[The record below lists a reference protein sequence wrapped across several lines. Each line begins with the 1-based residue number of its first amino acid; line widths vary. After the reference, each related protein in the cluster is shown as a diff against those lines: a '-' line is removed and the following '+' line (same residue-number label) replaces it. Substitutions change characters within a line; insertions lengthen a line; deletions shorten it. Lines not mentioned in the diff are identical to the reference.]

1 MNLRQ
6 MSLLLAALALGGI
19 SLGHAAEKRA
29 AKPAGKT
36 EKKPAEV
43 NPDWKIV
50 KYEGRDYLTLENVA
64 RFYKLK
70 GDPKPGEKRVSYSN
84 GRATLETGLDGRII
98 LINGVKQWLSFPVR
112 EQDGKILVSRF
123 DLAKTIDPALRP
135 NMVPAVKPFKTVV
148 IDAGHGGHDK
158 GAASPFGME
167 KDYNLLVSKE
177 LKTMLEKRGFK
188 TVMVRSTDEFV
199 PLEERARRANAVPD
213 SIFVCI
219 HFNASGDNSGD
230 ATGFEVF
237 ALAPRGAP
245 ATHDEYTYADLLAQ
259 LPGHESEN
267 ASLALATS
275 IQHALIGHMGEFDRG
290 VKRARFA
297 VLKLTKSASVLVEGG
312 FLSNLADGKQIN
324 DPLWRNGLCESIAD
338 GVEAYR
344 GLALYRRSPKLVVDY
359 RSELQP
365 GNLTDIEEPSSTF
378 PASEWVPT
386 TLRTMPMP
394 RLD

>member
-1 MNLRQ
+1 MNLRRT
-6 MSLLLAALALGGI
+6 SLLLAVLALGGA

-29 AKPAGKT
+29 AKPA
-36 EKKPAEV
+36 EKKPAEA

-50 KYEGRDYLTLENVA
+50 KYEGRDYLAIENIA

-70 GDPKPGEKRVSYSN
+70 GELKPGDRKISLSN
-84 GRATLETGLDGRII
+84 GRSTLETGSDGRII
-98 LINGVKQWLSFPVR
+98 FINGVKQWLSFPVR
-112 EQDGKILVSRF
+112 EHDGRLLVSRF

-135 NMVPAVKPFKTVV
+135 NMVPAVKAFKTVV

-167 KDYNLLVSKE
+167 KDYNLLVSRE

-188 TVMVRSTDEFV
+188 TVMVRNTDEFV

-213 SIFVCI
+213 SIFVCV
-219 HFNASGDNSGD
+219 HFNASGDNSGE

-259 LPGHESEN
+259 LPGHDSEN

-324 DPLWRNGLCESIAD
+324 DPLWRKSLCESIAD

-344 GLALYRRSPKLVVDY
+344 GLALFRRPPKLLVDY
-359 RSELQP
+359 KTDLLP
-365 GNLTDIEEPSSTF
+365 GAGHLADVETPSTTF

-386 TLRTMPMP
+386 TMRTMPMP

>member
-1 MNLRQ
+1 MNLRRT
-6 MSLLLAALALGGI
+6 SLLLAVLALGGA

-29 AKPAGKT
+29 AKPA
-36 EKKPAEV
+36 EKKPAEA

-50 KYEGRDYLTLENVA
+50 KYEGRDYLAIENIA

-70 GDPKPGEKRVSYSN
+70 GDLKPGDRKISLSN
-84 GRATLETGLDGRII
+84 GRSTLETGSDGRII
-98 LINGVKQWLSFPVR
+98 FINGVKQWLSFPVR
-112 EQDGKILVSRF
+112 EHDGRLLVSRF

-135 NMVPAVKPFKTVV
+135 NMVPAVKAFKTVV

-167 KDYNLLVSKE
+167 KDYNLLVSRE

-188 TVMVRSTDEFV
+188 TVMVRNTDEFV

-219 HFNASGDNSGD
+219 HFNASGDNSGE

-259 LPGHESEN
+259 LPGHDSEN

-324 DPLWRNGLCESIAD
+324 DPLWRKGLCESIAD

-344 GLALYRRSPKLVVDY
+344 GLALFRRPPKLLVDY
-359 RSELQP
+359 KTDLLP
-365 GNLTDIEEPSSTF
+365 GAGHLADVETPSTTF

-386 TLRTMPMP
+386 TMRTMPMP

>member
-1 MNLRQ
+1 MKSRRLTF
-6 MSLLLAALALGGI
+6 LLAFLACSGSICIG
-19 SLGHAAEKRA
+19 AT
-29 AKPAGKT
+29 AKKSGRPGDG
-36 EKKPAEV
+36 KPAES

-50 KYEGRDYLTLENVA
+50 KYEGRDYLTLENIA
-64 RFYKLK
+64 RFYKLQ
-70 GDPKPGEKRVSYSN
+70 GEFKPGDRRILLTN
-84 GRATLETGLDGRII
+84 GRSSLETGLDGRIM

-112 EQDGKILVSRF
+112 EQDGKLLVSRF
-123 DLAKTIDPALRP
+123 DLGQTLEPALRP
-135 NMVPAVKPFKTVV
+135 AMVPAVKPFKTVV
-148 IDAGHGGHDK
+148 IDAGHGGHDH

-177 LKTMLEKRGFK
+177 LKTLLEKRGFK
-188 TVMVRSTDEFV
+188 TYMVRSTDEFV

-259 LPGHESEN
+259 LPGHDSEN

-275 IQHALIGHMGEFDRG
+275 IQHALIGNMSEFDRG

-312 FLSNLADGKQIN
+312 FLSNLQDGKQIN
-324 DPLWRNGLCESIAD
+324 DPLWRNSLCESIAD

-344 GLALYRRSPKLVVDY
+344 GLALYKRTPKMVADYKADLV
-359 RSELQP
+359 P
-365 GNLTDIEEPSSTF
+365 GNLSDVEEPSSTF

-386 TLRTMPMP
+386 SMRTMPMP

>member
-1 MNLRQ
+1 MNLRRT
-6 MSLLLAALALGGI
+6 SLLLAVLALGGA

-29 AKPAGKT
+29 AKPA
-36 EKKPAEV
+36 EKKPAEA

-50 KYEGRDYLTLENVA
+50 KYEGRDYLAIENIA

-70 GDPKPGEKRVSYSN
+70 GDLKPGDRKISLSN
-84 GRATLETGLDGRII
+84 GRSTLETGSDGRII
-98 LINGVKQWLSFPVR
+98 IINGVKQWLSFPVR
-112 EQDGKILVSRF
+112 EHDGRLLVSRF

-135 NMVPAVKPFKTVV
+135 NMVPAVKAFKTVV

-167 KDYNLLVSKE
+167 KDYNLLVSRE

-188 TVMVRSTDEFV
+188 TVMVRNTDEFV

-219 HFNASGDNSGD
+219 HFNASGDNSGE

-259 LPGHESEN
+259 LPGHDSEN

-324 DPLWRNGLCESIAD
+324 DPLWRKGLCESIAD

-344 GLALYRRSPKLVVDY
+344 GLALFRRPPKLLVDY
-359 RSELQP
+359 KTDLLP
-365 GNLTDIEEPSSTF
+365 GAGHLADVETPSTTF

-386 TLRTMPMP
+386 TMRTMPMP